1 MLGIDF
7 IPFWPRCLWF
17 WFGVGAVK
25 GGKEDKEGVGS
36 QGMDLERDRGA
47 RNVSSQSRCH
57 RGMPGWCQ
65 GVSACSKHHR

>member
-1 MLGIDF
+1 M
-7 IPFWPRCLWF
+7 
-17 WFGVGAVK
+17 K

-57 RGMPGWCQ
+57 GGCQ
-65 GVSACSKHHR
+65 AGARVSLHAASIIVRASLCLQL